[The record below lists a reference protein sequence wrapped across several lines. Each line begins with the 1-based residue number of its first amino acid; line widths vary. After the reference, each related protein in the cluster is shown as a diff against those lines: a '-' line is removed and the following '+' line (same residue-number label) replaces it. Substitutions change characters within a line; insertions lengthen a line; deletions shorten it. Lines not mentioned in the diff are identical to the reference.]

1 MNTPETTPTSIST
14 TPATAP
20 KDPLKTIL
28 NGLNPDDIEEV
39 AALVNRL
46 KMGAARKKVC
56 LATYMMQ
63 LMSQQW
69 IGD

>member
-1 MNTPETTPTSIST
+1 MTVPLF
-14 TPATAP
+14 